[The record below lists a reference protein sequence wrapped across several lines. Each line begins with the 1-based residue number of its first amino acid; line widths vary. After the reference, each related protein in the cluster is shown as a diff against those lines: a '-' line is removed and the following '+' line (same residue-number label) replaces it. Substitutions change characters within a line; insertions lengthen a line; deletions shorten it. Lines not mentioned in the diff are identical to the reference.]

1 MLFFNKNKEDKKEE
15 YVVIIGCGRLGS
27 KIANELSMQGE
38 NVQVIDQHSTSF
50 NRLDSNFG
58 GLNTVGDAMDLDVL
72 KESRIQDASAVLVLT
87 NDDNVNHIIAQMA
100 RTVFGVKNVVL
111 RLNDPEKRC
120 VLEGTNM
127 HVLCPALLSAQEIQ
141 HVLKG

>member
-1 MLFFNKNKEDKKEE
+1 MFFDKKEKKEE

-27 KIANELSMQGE
+27 KIANELSAQGK
-38 NVQVIDQHSTSF
+38 NVQVIDLHSTSF

-72 KESRIQDASAVLVLT
+72 KEAKIEDASAILIFT

-100 RTVFGVKNVVL
+100 RVVFGVENVVL
-111 RLNDPEKRC
+111 RFNDPEKSC
-120 VLEGTNM
+120 VLEKSNM
-127 HVLCPALLSAQEIQ
+127 HILCPALLSSKEIE
-141 HVLKG
+141 HVLRG

>member
-1 MLFFNKNKEDKKEE
+1 MGFFDRNKHNEQ
-15 YVVIIGCGRLGS
+15 YVVIIGCGRLGA

-38 NVQVIDQHSTSF
+38 NVQVIDLHSTSF

-58 GLNTVGDAMDLDVL
+58 GLNTVGDAMDIDVL
-72 KESRIQDASAVLVLT
+72 KDSRIQDASAVLVLT
-87 NDDNVNHIIAQMA
+87 NDDNVNHLIAQMV
-100 RTVFGVKNVVL
+100 RILFNTKNVVL

-127 HVLCPALLSAQEIQ
+127 HVLCPALLSADAIQ